1 MKDYEIKID
10 GEKSQ
15 FDGGAIRYKK
25 NKGRMDLIPEGP
37 LQVIINHIENN
48 CTCHKDWYDLTK
60 ACILSSDKIMSSDV
74 QNKALADVIVN
85 LIALHHYR
93 DEGHMV
99 DHPYAY
105 MLIRDEIP
113 KMLLELSVHFQKG
126 AEAYGEHNCEK
137 GIPLWSFIDSGKR
150 HMMQY
155 ITEADDGEN
164 HYIAA
169 IWNFWMAIWT
179 NLPDDSKSK
188 YLSDEKPKEDKTEEK
203 PDQKSQT
210 IGEIL
215 TALLSKP
222 EAPDRIITQADEIA
236 MHNAL
241 FSTTGTSIEEYD
253 NRSVATRIMR
263 SEPKIWEWLLEYYSI
278 DKRKLSWEVRQ
289 EMFAIAGSIWKNFY
303 LRNKES
309 KEPYCAKTW
318 LMEIVKDPNNKMGR
332 FVDDCHLS
340 RKK

>member
-48 CTCHKDWYDLTK
+48 YTCHKDWYDLTK

-85 LIALHHYR
+85 LIALKHYR
-93 DEGHMV
+93 DEV

-105 MLIRDEIP
+105 TLICDEIP

-155 ITEADDGEN
+155 IIGADDGEN

-203 PDQKSQT
+203 PDQKSPT
-210 IGEIL
+210 IDEIFGEMLSEYKPCSVLKVPDEII
-215 TALLSKP
+215 TALLSKTG
-222 EAPDRIITQADEIA
+222 AP
-236 MHNAL
+236 
-241 FSTTGTSIEEYD
+241 IEEYD

-263 SEPKIWEWLLEYYSI
+263 REPKIWEWLLEYYSI

>member
-15 FDGGAIRYKK
+15 FDGGAVRYKK

-85 LIALHHYR
+85 LIALKHYR

-113 KMLLELSVHFQKG
+113 KMLLELSIHFQKG

-203 PDQKSQT
+203 PDQKAPT
-210 IGEIL
+210 IDEVFGE
-215 TALLSKP
+215 LLSKHKPCSVLEVPP
-222 EAPDRIITQADEIA
+222 EII
-236 MHNAL
+236 NKP
-241 FSTTGTSIEEYD
+241 FNTTGTSIEEYD